1 MSTKSDIPDIIAEK
15 LINRLQITIIFVAI
29 TVITS
34 LLFSAFMPLD
44 MYQKIAVVASA
55 VIIVIALLAVLWIQW
70 TRSIIKQERV
80 LKS

>member
-15 LINRLQITIIFVAI
+15 LIKRLQITIIFVAI